1 MEDGGHIFLIA
12 GSKKIHLNRN
22 SLETKGEIDWVCISV
37 KEQVA
42 AISRRHKSA
51 GRIAQK

>member
-22 SLETKGEIDWVCISV
+22 SLMSNEETDWVYISV
-37 KEQVA
+37 KEQIA